1 MKFIAIFQYIS
12 IKMCTFR
19 MILIYHKLISCFI
32 SISLGVMSALK
43 TLNKFD
49 KKKKL
54 KLLMMR
60 QCFVKDLNV

>member
-1 MKFIAIFQYIS
+1 
-12 IKMCTFR
+12 MCTYS

-32 SISLGVMSALK
+32 SITLGVMSTLK
-43 TLNKFD
+43 TLNKLD

-54 KLLMMR
+54 KLMMR